1 MQPVSPPTSTPTAP
15 VLPTLMPP
23 PQGLHANPLT
33 ATTTFLLQSLL
44 QQQIRMYIESEIARA
59 IPTAIPSA
67 PQQQRD
73 DYEIA

>member
-1 MQPVSPPTSTPTAP
+1 MATHDCINNIGSK
-15 VLPTLMPP
+15 L
-23 PQGLHANPLT
+23 ANPH
-33 ATTTFLLQSLL
+33 LQCHSLL

-73 DYEIA
+73 DFEIA